1 MPVGQGL
8 PDGKA
13 TASAPGATTSREP
26 IMPSIM
32 WVRRWQCMC
41 HSPNGGSDRINES
54 GLIVKTKGVAIS
66 VMQSTGPACAN
77 AYLAPKW
84 SATVAA
90 DKAVS

>member
-1 MPVGQGL
+1 
-8 PDGKA
+8 
-13 TASAPGATTSREP
+13 
-26 IMPSIM
+26 
-32 WVRRWQCMC
+32 MC